1 MGHSYGFCWDH
12 LTRYNSWKMIL
23 QVAPQRSC
31 GMWIYLENHEI
42 LIEYPRNG
50 WDPNSNHTFFWGGT
64 KVLHWVIACN
74 CKKLVFLRDFF
85 FIGIPFWM
93 VFNIVDRTNC
103 KFSSHRYRATSAC
116 PGQTHCFWDDHFNS
130 GRINSKPPLH
140 MRYPQ
145 QQQLRYPLVMTNIAI
160 ENHHEINR

>member
-85 FIGIPFWM
+85 SLVYLFEWYSILW
-93 VFNIVDRTNC
+93 T
-103 KFSSHRYRATSAC
+103 
-116 PGQTHCFWDDHFNS
+116 
-130 GRINSKPPLH
+130 GRIANSPATAIG
-140 MRYPQ
+140 
-145 QQQLRYPLVMTNIAI
+145 QLRPVLDKLTASGTIILIREGSTA
-160 ENHHEINR
+160 NHLST